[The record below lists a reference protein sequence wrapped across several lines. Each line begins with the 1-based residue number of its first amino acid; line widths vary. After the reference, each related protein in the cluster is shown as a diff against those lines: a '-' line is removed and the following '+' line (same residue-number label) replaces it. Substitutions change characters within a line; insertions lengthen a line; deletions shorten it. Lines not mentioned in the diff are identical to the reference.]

1 MIHTYKLGV
10 RFPFLLFICMY
21 RRAAEAK
28 LPSKLEVSI
37 PHPHYSR
44 TYELNWVLKAP
55 DSSLRLPFPRMW
67 DRGRSETETP
77 NFLNKLKRRS
87 SKVAKCV

>member
-28 LPSKLEVSI
+28 LPSPGVHLSHCGQRHECILAQRAIALVLRYATI
-37 PHPHYSR
+37 HYVVI
-44 TYELNWVLKAP
+44 LNNL
-55 DSSLRLPFPRMW
+55 F
-67 DRGRSETETP
+67 
-77 NFLNKLKRRS
+77 
-87 SKVAKCV
+87 KV